1 MTIPSFSK
9 FVANERQFYAYVI
22 IIALIYIFVNYKS
35 SQDKQ
40 IETYKQ
46 MLIKCDSE
54 KVILNEKIQHI
65 LEKQQELINTK
76 KTIDSL

>member
-1 MTIPSFSK
+1 
-9 FVANERQFYAYVI
+9 
-22 IIALIYIFVNYKS
+22 VNYKS